1 MHAGNNNAAL
11 RSGYRWR
18 ILALL
23 FAATTI
29 NYLDRSILGV
39 LAPTLQ
45 YQVFHWSDA
54 DFASINIAFKIA
66 YALGLVSLG
75 TLIDRWGTKLGY
87 LVSLAIWSSFGLLH
101 AAIRPAFGLIGF
113 IAVRFGLGFGEA
125 GNFPAAIKTVA
136 AWFPVKERALATGI
150 FNAGSNVG
158 AILAPLLIPLF
169 VLADGSHWQ
178 LAFLITGGFS
188 AAWMVA
194 WGRMYQEPENHPRV
208 SAQELAWIRS
218 DRAVAKT
225 NAPRTPVRELLQR
238 RVTWGVSLLR
248 FADAAWWFYLF
259 WGGKFLYDEFGLD
272 LRALALPL
280 VTIYVAADVGSIGG
294 GAMSSWLIRRGW
306 EAVRARKFVMLAC
319 ALVILPVAFVTTLG
333 TRFVVDDHFFARLR
347 DARVSLSAVAHDQL
361 EMLRGRSYA
370 SARDFRDAIKAS
382 TDHVAFAV
390 RDENAAIA
398 AARSD
403 DRYWIAVLLI
413 ALAAA
418 GHQAWAA
425 NMFSLISDYVPAKS
439 VGFVTGFS
447 GMVGAVVGMLADF
460 LLGRALMGSGPA
472 GYFTAFVCA
481 GGVYLV
487 VLAAFHVLVPR
498 DPYYLCSIPKPS

>member
-1 MHAGNNNAAL
+1 MRAGHKEAL

-54 DFASINIAFKIA
+54 DFARINIAFKLA
-66 YALGLVSLG
+66 YALGLVGLG
-75 TLIDRWGTKLGY
+75 FLVDRAGTKLGY
-87 LVSLAIWSSFGLLH
+87 LVSLAIWSTFGLLH
-101 AAIRPAFGLIGF
+101 AAVRPAFGLIGF
-113 IAVRFGLGFGEA
+113 IAARFGLGFGEA

-136 AWFPVKERALATGI
+136 TWFPAKERALATGI

-169 VLADGSHWQ
+169 VLSDGSRWQ

-194 WGRMYQEPENHPRV
+194 WSRMYREPELHPRV
-208 SAQELAWIRS
+208 SAEELAWIRS
-218 DRAVAKT
+218 DRPAAA
-225 NAPRTPVRELLQR
+225 APLPQRPMRELLAL

-259 WGGKFLYDEFGLD
+259 WGGKFLYDQFGLD
-272 LRALALPL
+272 IRALALPL
-280 VTIYVAADVGSIGG
+280 VAIYVAADVGSIGG
-294 GAMSSWLIRRGW
+294 GSISSWMIRRGCT
-306 EAVRARKFVMLAC
+306 AVRARKLTMLGC
-319 ALVILPVAFVTTLG
+319 AIVILPVALVTQLG
-333 TRFVVDDHFFARLR
+333 TRFAV
-347 DARVSLSAVAHDQL
+347 DARFVTRLGDARIELAPGTTEAL
-361 EMLRGRSYA
+361 ATLRGHSYA
-370 SARDFRDAIKAS
+370 SARDFRDAM
-382 TDHVAFAV
+382 DAV
-390 RDENAAIA
+390 TTQGRLGAREQNAAIA

-425 NMFSLISDYVPAKS
+425 NMFSLISDYIPGPS

-460 LLGRALMGSGPA
+460 FLGRALTGSGPA
-472 GYFTAFVCA
+472 GYFAAFVCA

-487 VLAAFHVLVPR
+487 VLGAFHLLVPR
-498 DPYYLCSIPKPS
+498 VADSSAA